1 MSWEDEDDY
10 DEETE
15 KTGMTLA
22 MNEKGE
28 LEEFKEEDWVS
39 VKKTDMDLIQAYIEA
54 NQEAFR
60 SFCKEK
66 TGRN

>member
-1 MSWEDEDDY
+1 MSWEDDY

-15 KTGMTLA
+15 EEGMTLA

-39 VKKTDMDLIQAYIEA
+39 VKRTDMDLIQAYIEK
-54 NQEAFR
+54 NQEDFR
-60 SFCKEK
+60 AFCKVK
-66 TGRN
+66 VGK